1 MLQEVSW
8 EAAWECL
15 LGIGIWLK
23 MLQGKGAWRG
33 EDAGGG
39 MCIVGGWGLGAAG
52 LQGSWDSP
60 TAPLSPPYPSWDP
73 TCPPGCSSSPG
84 ACCTAPHG
92 TASA

>member
-1 MLQEVSW
+1 MGG
-8 EAAWECL
+8 CL
-15 LGIGIWLK
+15 GMPLGHRNLVENASRDGCLE
-23 MLQGKGAWRG
+23 G

-39 MCIVGGWGLGAAG
+39 TCIVGGWGLGAAG

-84 ACCTAPHG
+84 ACCTALHG